1 MEKYPALYL
10 PQVRRFVSL
19 AKFGTEVCTIGR
31 DPEASVPV
39 SDPSCS
45 RRQFSVV
52 AAGGGYQIEPLSK
65 SVPTLCNGA
74 ALDAP
79 VVLQHNDRIQCG
91 DTMVIFLA
99 KEDDSQWPAAPV
111 GRGVGTPGSEP
122 PRWGDATI
130 AGTPPP
136 AGPPPG
142 APTAPTPPGAP
153 VKKGPAIRV
162 RPPGARPAGTGAPA
176 DPPPAVAP
184 PPGPPPAAAPP
195 PGPPSGPRPP
205 RATTTPSDTS
215 GPATG
220 APSPPDGAGWGPALP
235 ETGTPPGPPAA
246 APPPGPPAGPRPPRA
261 TATPG
266 DTWGGPQSGLPTFP
280 PGGAY
285 RGSVPPVQATVVGDF
300 REEME
305 AVQHPAGEIPLDR
318 DAVIGRAPDAGGI
331 TLDHPRVSRRHA
343 EVRVSQGKVFLRD
356 LGSANGTFLNGER
369 ITSHRELRTGDRI
382 DIGPYSFKF
391 TGRGLVQSTREG
403 NLRVVARN
411 LTRTVRSH
419 SDGQMIRILDDV
431 SLVVEPGEFVCILGS
446 SGSGKST
453 LMQALS
459 ARKPADQGQVFLNE
473 VSLYENFQTVKQSIA
488 LVPQK
493 DVLHEDLNIEECIGY
508 TARLRLPPDTAESGL
523 RDAVGQSIERVDL
536 KHRATT
542 PIKHLSGGQKK
553 RASLANETVSKPDLL
568 FLDEVTSGLDE
579 GTDWEM
585 MRLFRRMADG
595 GMTVICVTHT
605 VANVEDFCH
614 KIIIMTPPGMLAWY
628 GPPAAAK
635 RYFGV
640 EKLGDVYRKLAE
652 APGQEWRDRF
662 RASPEYRRYI
672 QEPMASAPVKSATP
686 AQPPDQTGR
695 FQDELPEVK
704 RQFGILTSRFSKL
717 LAADR
722 KTLGIAFAQTGLIG
736 IVLVL
741 VFGTLNVLDP
751 KQLSLLFFLGIS
763 CFWCGCNNASK
774 EIVKERFIYSM
785 ERDVNLS
792 VTSYMLSKMI
802 VLSLFGIVQVGL
814 LFAIVSWFA
823 AVPGDGARQFVG
835 MVVSMLAGTAV
846 GLFISA
852 VARTED
858 QASTLVP
865 IALIPQILLAGV
877 IVSDLPQVADL
888 FAHVAISGFWVYR
901 ALSSVLLMKMD
912 EANFALLIL
921 LVHTVV
927 FLVAAGVLLYVRD
940 ARGQMVYGKAVLQRL
955 KG

>member
-1 MEKYPALYL
+1 MEKYPALYF
-10 PQVRRFVSL
+10 PQVRRFISL
-19 AKFGTEVCTIGR
+19 ARFASDVCIIGR
-31 DPEASVPV
+31 DPEASIPI

-52 AAGGGYQIEPLSK
+52 AAGGGYQVEPLSK
-65 SVPTLCNGA
+65 SVPTLRNGE
-74 ALDAP
+74 ALSAP
-79 VVLQHNDRIQCG
+79 ALLQHNDRIQCG

-99 KEDDSQWPAAPV
+99 KEEDGAQWPVAPDI
-111 GRGVGTPGSEP
+111 RGAGTRLGGEL
-122 PRWGDATI
+122 PRVGDATL
-130 AGTPPP
+130 AGTAPP
-136 AGPPPG
+136 AGPP
-142 APTAPTPPGAP
+142 
-153 VKKGPAIRV
+153 VKKGPPIRV
-162 RPPGARPAGTGAPA
+162 RPPGARPAEPAAPA

-184 PPGPPPAAAPP
+184 PPGPPSGPRPPRETFTPGDTLEAGTRAPRPPVAAGRETAIPADPPGGAAPP

-205 RATTTPSDTS
+205 RTTVT
-215 GPATG
+215 
-220 APSPPDGAGWGPALP
+220 
-235 ETGTPPGPPAA
+235 
-246 APPPGPPAGPRPPRA
+246 R
-261 TATPG
+261 G
-266 DTWGGPQSGLPTFP
+266 DTGGGFP
-280 PGGAY
+280 PFAPGGTL
-285 RGSVPPVQATVVGDF
+285 RGPGPPVQATVVGDF
-300 REEME
+300 RAEME
-305 AVQHPAGEIPLDR
+305 AVEHPAGEIVLDR
-318 DAVIGRAPDAGGI
+318 DAVIGRALDPGGI

-343 EVRVSQGKVFLRD
+343 EVRVTGGKVFLRD

-419 SDGQMIRILDDV
+419 SDAQMIRILDDV

-493 DVLHEDLNIEECIGY
+493 DVLHEDLTIEECIGY
-508 TARLRLPPDTAESGL
+508 TARLRLPPDTAASGL
-523 RDAVGQSIERVDL
+523 RDAVGQSIDRVDL

-553 RASLANETVSKPDLL
+553 RASLANETVSKPELL

-672 QEPMASAPVKSATP
+672 QDPLASAPVKSATP

-717 LAADR
+717 VSADR
-722 KTLGIAFAQTGLIG
+722 KTMGIAFAQTGLIG

-741 VFGTLNVLDP
+741 VFGTLGRLDP

-792 VTSYMLSKMI
+792 VTSYLLSKMI
-802 VLSLFGIVQVGL
+802 VLSAFGVIQVGL
-814 LFAIVSWFA
+814 LFAIVSSFA
-823 AVPGDGARQFVG
+823 AVPGDGARQFIA
-835 MVVSMLAGTAV
+835 MVFSMLAGTAV
-846 GLFISA
+846 GLFLSA
-852 VARTED
+852 VAHTED

-877 IVSDLPQVADL
+877 IVSDLPQLADL

-901 ALSSVLLMKMD
+901 ALQAVFFMKMD
-912 EANFALLIL
+912 DANFALMIL
-921 LVHTVV
+921 MVHTVV